1 VITDEFPCESIDNDY
16 RGLLGAYQM
25 DNMEYPPDPEGQCDC
40 VCHDGLGS
48 HTEHECWCM
57 ETCEHGMAAWL
68 CAHPIYHYP
77 TDEMMNEG
85 RYY

>member
-1 VITDEFPCESIDNDY
+1 
-16 RGLLGAYQM
+16 
-25 DNMEYPPDPEGQCDC
+25 MECDC

-48 HTEHECWCM
+48 HTESECFCA
-57 ETCEHGMAAWL
+57 EVCEHGMSAWL

>member
-1 VITDEFPCESIDNDY
+1 MITDEFPNQSIDNDY
-16 RGLLGAYQM
+16 RGLLAAYQM
-25 DNMEYPPDPEGQCDC
+25 DNMEWPPDPEQELC
-40 VCHDGLGS
+40 V
-48 HTEHECWCM
+48 
-57 ETCEHGMAAWL
+57 HGMSAWL

>member
-1 VITDEFPCESIDNDY
+1 MNEKTLEEIERDNVE
-16 RGLLGAYQM
+16 RIM
-25 DNMEYPPDPEGQCDC
+25 NEEMC
-40 VCHDGLGS
+40 V
-48 HTEHECWCM
+48 
-57 ETCEHGMAAWL
+57 HGMSAWL

>member
-1 VITDEFPCESIDNDY
+1 MITDEFPCESVDNDY

-25 DNMEYPPDPEGQCDC
+25 DNMEYPPDPEEDI
-40 VCHDGLGS
+40 
-48 HTEHECWCM
+48 
-57 ETCEHGMAAWL
+57 CEHGMSAWL